1 VAQKTLVVKVPAP
14 DQGPLRDRLSV
25 GTFEFRTVPHA
36 LFSVKGEGTVATLY
50 KSGKFVIQ
58 SADPEAFL
66 AAYTDLSVTPA
77 PEQSAAERQL
87 ARIDEPVIGSDET
100 GKGDYFGPLVVCA
113 VYLEPA
119 DVAEIKEAGIVDS
132 KRLTDKRAGLLGA
145 WLRGRVPFSIQ
156 RLDPPEYNRVY
167 PTYRGLNP
175 LLADLHGRAVRDL
188 IETLAT
194 RRHAAGGND
203 PLRVV
208 VDQFAHESV
217 MLRALRGTE
226 VRLEQAPRA
235 EANPAVAA
243 ASVIAR
249 QEFLACMNELSTEFG
264 ADLRKGA
271 GTLVDDAGRELVRT
285 HGAEVL
291 TQVAKMH
298 FKNTQKILPDAS

>member
-1 VAQKTLVVKVPAP
+1 MAQKTLVVKVPAP
-14 DQGPLRDRLSV
+14 EQGPLQERLAQ
-25 GTFEFRTVPHA
+25 GAFEFRTVPHA
-36 LFSVKGEGTVATLY
+36 LFSVKGEGAVATLY

-58 SADPEAFL
+58 SAEPEAFL
-66 AAYTDLSVTPA
+66 AAYTSIALEAA
-77 PEQSAAERQL
+77 PQASAAELQL
-87 ARIDEPVIGSDET
+87 ARVDEPVIGSDET

-119 DVAEIKEAGIVDS
+119 DVPEIKEAGIVDS

-145 WLRGRVPFSIQ
+145 WLRSRVPFSIQ

-188 IETLAT
+188 IETLAG
-194 RRHAAGGND
+194 RHGADDGR
-203 PLRVV
+203 LRVV

-217 MLRALRGTE
+217 MLRALRGAP

-249 QEFLACMNELSTEFG
+249 QEFLACMQDLSTEYG
-264 ADLRKGA
+264 AELRKGA
-271 GTLVDDAGRELVRT
+271 GAQVDEAGRELVRT
-285 HGAEVL
+285 HGADVL
-291 TQVAKMH
+291 PRLAKMH
-298 FKNTQKILPDAS
+298 FKNTQKILPEIP